1 MNTTEKTETAWFT
14 TRGQVV
20 IPLRLRKQFE
30 IEDGT
35 KVVVQAT
42 SEGILLK
49 PVTSALIRRGRGILK
64 RKPAEKSLAEER
76 AEHKKLERELEERHA
91 R

>member
-49 PVTSALIRRGRGILK
+49 PVTSALIRRGRGIIK
-64 RKPAEKSLAEER
+64 RKSGEKSLAEER